1 MRRIRLAHRDR
12 RALRLL
18 GLVGLPIAMN
28 SFVIRPYASALESAQ
43 DELRRERDLLV
54 GEVELAASDSVL
66 GHAIATTEASIDEAS
81 KWLFRGQSRPL
92 AEAEMTKYVQ
102 QLAELSAVELRSLDV
117 MEGDTAADTL
127 DHSRIN
133 LRGNADL
140 EPLMVFLLRLE
151 NGAGLARIR
160 ELTVDPAS
168 PRYGSG
174 SRANDGGAS
183 AMAFALLIDLHY
195 ELVSPAAPLPA
206 MAGGGTT

>member
-81 KWLFRGQSRPL
+81 KWLFRDQSRPL
-92 AEAEMTKYVQ
+92 AEAEMTTYMQ
-102 QLAELSAVELRSLDV
+102 QVAELSGVQLRSLDV
-117 MEGDTAADTL
+117 MEGGTLTGGL

-151 NGAGLARIR
+151 NGAGLTRIR
-160 ELTVDPAS
+160 ELTIDPAN

-174 SRANDGGAS
+174 SRMSDGAPS

-195 ELVSPAAPLPA
+195 ELVHPAGPLPA
-206 MAGGGTT
+206 MADAGPS